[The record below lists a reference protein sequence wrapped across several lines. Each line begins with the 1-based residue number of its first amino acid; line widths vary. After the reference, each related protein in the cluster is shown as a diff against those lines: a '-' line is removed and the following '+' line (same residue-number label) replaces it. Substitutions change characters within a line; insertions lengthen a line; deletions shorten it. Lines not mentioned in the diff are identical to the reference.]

1 VKIRFLLLQARL
13 PDDPMKS
20 HEHECFV
27 RGSGLPRE
35 NVVVH
40 DLCDGPPSMTD
51 VRRHDALTVGGSGD
65 YYVTRGD
72 LRGFDAL
79 LDLLREV
86 VTIGHPTFASC
97 FGYQLLVRALGG
109 EIVHDPDRTEVGSY
123 ELFLTD
129 EGRAD
134 PLFRTLP
141 DRFWAQLGH
150 KERARRHPNG
160 VPNLARSDL
169 SPFQALRVPGVPV
182 WASQF
187 HPELDRET
195 NLDRFRYYQSGYA
208 RYMTEEE
215 RDAAA
220 LSFRE
225 SPEAS
230 DLLRTFIEL
239 VFD

>member
-1 VKIRFLLLQARL
+1 
-13 PDDPMKS
+13 MKC

-27 RGSGLPRE
+27 RGSGLAHDD
-35 NVVVH
+35 VAVY
-40 DLCDGPPSMTD
+40 DLCHGPPSMAG
-51 VRRHDALTVGGSGD
+51 VRAYDALTVGGSGD
-65 YYVTRGD
+65 FYVSRGD
-72 LRGFDAL
+72 LPGFDAL

-86 VTIGHPTFASC
+86 VASGHPTFASC

-109 EIVHDPDRTEVGSY
+109 EIVHDPGNTEVGSY
-123 ELFLTD
+123 ELTLTD

-134 PLFRTLP
+134 PLFRELP
-141 DRFWAQLGH
+141 ARFWAQLGH
-150 KERARRHPNG
+150 KDRATRHPDG
-160 VPNLARSDL
+160 VPNLAGSEK

-208 RYMTEEE
+208 RYMGEDE
-215 RDAAA
+215 REAAA
-220 LSFRE
+220 RSFRE

-230 DLLRTFIEL
+230 RLLVKFIEL
-239 VFD
+239 VFE